1 MTDNAEKT
9 QSGPLA
15 GFVVLDLTR
24 VLAGPY
30 CTMMLA
36 DLGATVI
43 KVEHP
48 DGGDEARH
56 FLPFIDDE
64 SAYFATFNRGKKSIA
79 LDLQKAE
86 DRAIFE
92 GLLPKA
98 DVLVENFRP
107 GVLDRLGFSWEKLS
121 ALYPRL
127 VLASVSGF
135 GQTGPY
141 KHRGAYDLVVQAMSG
156 MMSMTGHENGP
167 PVRVGT
173 SLGDLAASIFAANGI
188 QAALLQRSRTGTG
201 SRVDVSMFECQA
213 ALLES
218 ALARHAADGTPPTRM
233 GSRHSGTAP
242 FDTFKAADGYVVI
255 TAGGDLLFS
264 RLAQVLGHIEWCTD
278 PRFATRAA
286 RVQNQAELKVAIE
299 ACLAEEKVQVWLDRF
314 ERSGVPS
321 GPINDVKAMM
331 EDPQLISRGF
341 LAPQGTSG
349 LMAPATPILMS
360 GLGYP
365 ERHPPSPQL
374 DEHRE
379 EILAMLRQE
388 FTPGSG
394 HRH

>member
-1 MTDNAEKT
+1 MNENAPP
-9 QSGPLA
+9 GPLA

-56 FLPFIDDE
+56 FLPFVDE
-64 SAYFATFNRGKKSIA
+64 ESGYFATFNRGKKSIA
-79 LDLQKAE
+79 LDLQKSE

-92 GLLPKA
+92 GLLSIA

-107 GVLDRLGFSWEKLS
+107 GVIDRLGYGWDTISQR
-121 ALYPRL
+121 YPRL
-127 VLASVSGF
+127 VYASVSGF

-141 KHRGAYDLVVQAMSG
+141 RHRGAYDLVVQAMSG
-156 MMSMTGHENGP
+156 MMSLTGHEGAP

-173 SLGDLAASIFAANGI
+173 SLGDLAASLFAANGI
-188 QAALLQRSRTGTG
+188 QAALLQRSRTGSG
-201 SRVDVSMFECQA
+201 ARIDVSMLESQV

-218 ALARHAADGTPPTRM
+218 ALARYVAEGTSPTPM
-233 GSRHSGTAP
+233 GARHSGTSP
-242 FDTFKAADGYVVI
+242 FDAFLAADGYVII
-255 TAGGDLLFS
+255 TAGGDSLFS
-264 RLAQVLGHIEWCTD
+264 RLAQVLEHPEWCAD
-278 PRFATRAA
+278 PRFSTRAA
-286 RVQNQAELKVAIE
+286 RVEHQAELKHAIE
-299 ACLAEEKVQVWLDRF
+299 SCLAENTVAFWLQHF
-314 ERSGVPS
+314 EQAGVPA
-321 GPINDVKAMM
+321 GPINDIQAMQ
-331 EDPQLISRGF
+331 EDPQLLSRGF

-360 GLGYP
+360 GRGYP
-365 ERHPPSPQL
+365 KRHAPAPKL

-379 EILAMLRQE
+379 EVLAML
-388 FTPGSG
+388 PGSSS
-394 HRH
+394 